1 MVRSAYDPLFN
12 ETFEALMSDAPS
24 FKDSGASECL
34 PRLVS
39 FLVLLLALVSPCAAQ
54 NEEEEVIDFSIA
66 NEGSVNSLEE
76 VVSGVL
82 LIYGEIDTDL
92 LTTGDIDIVVKETLG
107 KVCKN
112 FERTTGAP
120 TLTKMFV
127 DVRTVGQVRL
137 GLNYSWQILPPVE
150 APSSVASID
159 WPWWVS
165 APRSRPSTGTQHRPS
180 GSCSQANWRCTHR
193 LGC

>member
-12 ETFEALMSDAPS
+12 ETFEARHPTMRQASKTQVPQTF
-24 FKDSGASECL
+24 FK
-34 PRLVS
+34 LVS

-54 NEEEEVIDFSIA
+54 NEDRRQPNFREPECEEEVIDFSIA

-127 DVRTVGQVRL
+127 ARRPGGAKQRWR
-137 GLNYSWQILPPVE
+137 G
-150 APSSVASID
+150 VA
-159 WPWWVS
+159 
-165 APRSRPSTGTQHRPS
+165 A
-180 GSCSQANWRCTHR
+180 
-193 LGC
+193 